1 MDRLKC
7 NGDSSFQVYHRD
19 VCQNGFSPELDG
31 KVDAV
36 FLDLP
41 APQLA
46 VPHALRAL
54 KERGKLFNT
63 NWFQDSA

>member
-1 MDRLKC
+1 M
-7 NGDSSFQVYHRD
+7 
-19 VCQNGFSPELDG
+19 CQNGFSPELDG